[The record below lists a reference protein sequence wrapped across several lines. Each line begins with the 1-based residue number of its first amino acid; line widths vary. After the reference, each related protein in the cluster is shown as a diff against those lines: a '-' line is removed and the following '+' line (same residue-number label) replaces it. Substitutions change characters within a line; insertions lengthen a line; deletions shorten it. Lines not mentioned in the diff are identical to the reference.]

1 MQKKIIIKPK
11 GNPQIVKHLANELN
25 IDDITANLLTQ
36 RGVESF
42 EEARIFF
49 RPELAKLHD
58 PYRMKDMDKAV
69 VRLDKARAQNERIL
83 VYGDYDVDG
92 TTSVALVYS
101 FLKEIHTNIDYY
113 VPNRYK
119 EGYGVSKQGI
129 DFAAESGA
137 SLIIALDCG
146 IKAVEK
152 VLYAKQ
158 KGIDFIICDHHQPGD
173 ELPAAAAVL
182 DPKRLDCEYPF
193 KELSGCGVGFKFMQA
208 YAHRNSIPFENLLN
222 YIDLVTVSI
231 ASDIVPIIGENRILS
246 YFGLIKLNENALTGL
261 KAIKKI
267 SGIEGKELTIS
278 DCVFRIGP
286 RINAAGRIHS
296 GSEAVRLLIAD
307 DYKKAYDQAL
317 TIDDYN
323 TDRKNLDQTI
333 THEALRQIGNSA
345 EMQNRRATVIYNKD
359 WHKGVVGIVAS
370 RLTETYYRP
379 TIVLTES
386 NGLITGS
393 ARSVADFD
401 LYAAIESCRDLLEN
415 FGGHKYAAG
424 LTIKHE
430 NLDEFKER
438 FEQFVVQN
446 ISEEQKIPV
455 VEADAEIKFA
465 EITQKFYKILKQFAP
480 FGPGN
485 LNPVFVT
492 HNVRDTGRST
502 SIGQSHEHLKVSFID
517 DSGVELTGIGF
528 SMAHYLKKIRT
539 NATFTVSYVIEEN
552 IYKGVSSLQARI
564 KEINFKKKETE
575 IRPEM

>member
-1 MQKKIIIKPK
+1 MQKKIIIKSQ
-11 GNPQIVKHLANELN
+11 GDPQIIKQLADELS
-25 IDDITANLLTQ
+25 IDEISANLLTQ
-36 RGVESF
+36 RSVKTF
-42 EEARIFF
+42 EDARSFF
-49 RPELAKLHD
+49 RPELDDLHD
-58 PYRMKDMDKAV
+58 PYQMKDMDKAV
-69 VRLDKARAQNERIL
+69 ARLDKARTQNERIL

-101 FLKEIHTNIDYY
+101 FLKEIHSNIDFY

-119 EGYGVSKQGI
+119 EGYGISKQGI
-129 DFAAESGA
+129 DYAADTDT

-158 KGIDFIICDHHQPGD
+158 KGIEFIICDHHTPGD
-173 ELPAAAAVL
+173 ELPAAVAVL
-182 DPKRLDCEYPF
+182 DPKRPDCPYPF

-208 YAHRNSIPFENLLN
+208 YSHRNSIPFENLTN
-222 YIDLVTVSI
+222 YLDLVVISI
-231 ASDIVPIIGENRILS
+231 ASDIVPIIGENRTLA
-246 YFGLIKLNENALTGL
+246 YFGLIKLNENPLIGI

-267 SGIEGKELTIS
+267 AGIEGKDLTIS

-286 RINAAGRIHS
+286 RINAAGRVQS
-296 GSEAVRLLIAD
+296 GSEAVKLLIASE
-307 DYKKAYDQAL
+307 YKKAYEQAL
-317 TIDDYN
+317 QIDEYN

-333 THEALRQIGNSA
+333 THEALRLIGNSA
-345 EMQNRRATVIYNKD
+345 ELRNRMATVIYNKD

-386 NGLITGS
+386 NGFVTGS

-430 NLDEFKER
+430 NLDEFINR
-438 FEQFVVQN
+438 FETFVCKN
-446 ISEEQKIPV
+446 ISEEQQIPV
-455 VEADAEIKFA
+455 VEADVKITFA
-465 EITQKFYKILKQFAP
+465 DITPKFYKTLNQFAP

-485 LNPVFVT
+485 MTPVFVSE
-492 HNVRDTGRST
+492 HVRDTGRTT
-502 SIGQSHEHLKVSFID
+502 SVGQSHEHLKVNFTD
-517 DSGVELTGIGF
+517 QTGVEISGIGF

-539 NATFTVSYVIEEN
+539 HDSFTVSYSIEEN
-552 IYKGVSSLQARI
+552 IFRGVSSLQARI
-564 KEINFKKKETE
+564 REINFKKSE
-575 IRPEM
+575 